1 MSGTALIAMN
11 EPWIDD
17 EGIDVS
23 LPAPRAGSFL
33 SRHRADVIL
42 ALSTLSTAVGAG
54 VTARMLCGV

>member
-1 MSGTALIAMN
+1 MTGTALIAMN

-17 EGIDVS
+17 EDIDS
-23 LPAPRAGSFL
+23 PIAAPPGSFL